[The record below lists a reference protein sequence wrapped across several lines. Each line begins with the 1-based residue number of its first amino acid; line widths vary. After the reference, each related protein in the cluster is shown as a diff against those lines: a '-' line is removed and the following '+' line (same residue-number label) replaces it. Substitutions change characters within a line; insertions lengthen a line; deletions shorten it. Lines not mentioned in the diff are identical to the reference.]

1 MRILVID
8 DEPRVA
14 ELIHDTLESAGHR
27 CLVARDADEAD
38 SMLAG
43 GEVDGITVDLRMP
56 GRDGLVWLEHL
67 AGTRPDLARRCVLLT
82 GSYLQPKEC
91 RRLQD
96 CGATLLF
103 KPFSLDRLLEVFEG
117 LARDPV
123 GEPS

>member
-14 ELIHDTLESAGHR
+14 ALIQDTLEAAGHR
-27 CLVARDADEAD
+27 CIVARDADEAD
-38 SMLAG
+38 SLLVDG
-43 GEVDGITVDLRMP
+43 DVDGITVDLRMP
-56 GRDGLVWLEHL
+56 GRDGLIWLEHL
-67 AGTRPDLARRCVLLT
+67 AGTRPELARRCVLLT
-82 GSYLQPKEC
+82 GSYLQPQEC

-103 KPFSLDRLLEVFEG
+103 KPFTLDRLLELFEG
-117 LARDPV
+117 LARERV